1 MLLKQITKSESL
13 SKLSDRRYRAMIVQ
27 YYWPALEYNDF
38 VTNMLSGFLKFQKHI
53 WFRNLWKGKI
63 TQSCIFYNEITREVR
78 QEAFYLKSSKKGQNL
93 KFQSINFFLT
103 CIFSV
108 LREKRI
114 KNTAEKLNKKI
125 QITVFSDKYSRLLK
139 NAYSCSSRERPKCQ
153 RLIIVF
159 KEISRKKTMK
169 EIVNHFYLQDEHVP

>member
-13 SKLSDRRYRAMIVQ
+13 STLSDRRYRAMIVQ

-38 VTNMLSGFLKFQKHI
+38 VTNMLSGFLKFQKQI
-53 WFRNLWKGKI
+53 WFRSLWKGKI

-108 LREKRI
+108 LRKKKRI

-125 QITVFSDKYSRLLK
+125 QITVSSDKYSRLLK

-159 KEISRKKTMK
+159 NEISRRKTMK
-169 EIVNHFYLQDEHVP
+169 EIVNHFYLQD